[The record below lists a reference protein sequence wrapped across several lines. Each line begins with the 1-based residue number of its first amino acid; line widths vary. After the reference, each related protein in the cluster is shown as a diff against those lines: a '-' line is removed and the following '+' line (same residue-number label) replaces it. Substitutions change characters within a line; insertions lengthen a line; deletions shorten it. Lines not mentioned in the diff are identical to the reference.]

1 MSVVNHAPK
10 ASLFKKY
17 DPKMDTT
24 DHSVHSLTV
33 YRVLS
38 VILLIVLTLLFIFPL
53 YWIITGS
60 FKTQQV
66 INARVPV
73 WFPTN
78 PTLNNYERL
87 FMKPAYTWLFNTVF
101 LCAAAMILTCISA
114 AMGGYALAKKNF
126 RGRTLLFSLFVCAM
140 ALPKQVIL
148 IPLLK
153 EMAFLKLHNT
163 LWAVILPTVGW
174 PFGVFLMKQFSEGI
188 PNEMLEAARIDGA
201 GEARTFIDI
210 VLPMIK
216 PGIGALAIFTFIT
229 AWNDY
234 FLQLI
239 MLNDTKVLTI
249 SLGIAKLQSE
259 LSTDYG
265 LIMAGAAL
273 GSVPIIVIFLLFQKF
288 FTRGITM
295 GAVKG

>member
-1 MSVVNHAPK
+1 MVEIGGNNMSVVNHAPK

-114 AMGGYALAKKNF
+114 AMGG
-126 RGRTLLFSLFVCAM
+126 
-140 ALPKQVIL
+140 
-148 IPLLK
+148 
-153 EMAFLKLHNT
+153 
-163 LWAVILPTVGW
+163 
-174 PFGVFLMKQFSEGI
+174 
-188 PNEMLEAARIDGA
+188 
-201 GEARTFIDI
+201 
-210 VLPMIK
+210 
-216 PGIGALAIFTFIT
+216 
-229 AWNDY
+229 
-234 FLQLI
+234 
-239 MLNDTKVLTI
+239 
-249 SLGIAKLQSE
+249 
-259 LSTDYG
+259 
-265 LIMAGAAL
+265 
-273 GSVPIIVIFLLFQKF
+273 
-288 FTRGITM
+288 
-295 GAVKG
+295 